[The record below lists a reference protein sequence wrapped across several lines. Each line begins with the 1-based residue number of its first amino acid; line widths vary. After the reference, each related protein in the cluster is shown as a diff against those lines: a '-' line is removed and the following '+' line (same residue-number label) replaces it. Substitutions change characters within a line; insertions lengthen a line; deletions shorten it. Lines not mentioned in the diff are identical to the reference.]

1 MNYLLMTRSVYNVLL
16 TSRLS
21 HSLKACMKHI
31 GILEEDG
38 TVSVIKNRDR
48 KLGTVSFE
56 EWKTII
62 HE

>member
-1 MNYLLMTRSVYNVLL
+1 MNYLLMTRSVYNVLI
-16 TSRLS
+16 TSKLS
-21 HSLKACMKHI
+21 YSLKSCMKHI

-56 EWKTII
+56 EWKTMI